1 MTARKPSPPAQPSRS
16 GDISQTCRSEPHSV
30 ARPAKIQPWH
40 LDRLAVVYVR
50 QSTPQ
55 QVCENTEST
64 QRQYALQ
71 QRAIDLG
78 WPAERVV
85 VIDDDQG
92 RSGASAEGRLGFQRL
107 LAEVG
112 LDHVGLILGLEMSR
126 LARSCRDWHQLLEL
140 CGIFRTLLADQDG
153 LYDPTDHND
162 RLLLGLTGI
171 MSEAELHVLQ
181 NRMRQGV
188 LNKVRRGEL
197 FGEPP
202 VGYVKA
208 PGGELLIDPDEQVQ
222 SVVRLIFE
230 LFERLGT
237 LRKVR
242 YYLLQHDIRIG
253 IRPHS
258 GANRGNLEW
267 RAATT
272 DTIAQ
277 ILKHPL
283 YAGYYC
289 YGRRRVDARRKK
301 PGQPG
306 SGRRVAA
313 PQEYIALLPDRC
325 PAYITK
331 ERYEAIQ
338 RRLAENRAHA
348 ESKGA
353 PRDGASLLA
362 GLVICGRCGRRMAV
376 HYCGRAGRL
385 RYICRS
391 DAPECS
397 RPRHHSLAGKALDQ
411 FVTEQVLAALQ
422 PGALELSLAAVADM
436 QRERQRLDENWEQR
450 RERARYQA
458 GRAERQ
464 YQAVEPENRLVARTL
479 EQRWEAALEEVRTL
493 EEEYA
498 RFRQQQPATLNEHE
512 LAQIRAL
519 AEDLPAL
526 WQAATT
532 TPADR
537 QQIIRFLVERVV
549 VEVQGKSNRVQF
561 TVVWLGGCASR
572 HELSRPVQSYQQL
585 EEYEQLLARIG
596 ELRETGLSFARVAER
611 LNAEGYHPIKRSRQ
625 FSELMVANLW
635 RRLRSPAACR
645 RRQVRHWPTGAERVV
660 CAGPGARTEGREEYA
675 VRLDAAWLGAV
686 SPFARLPRTLHHL
699 GQCRRV
705 EEAPQAARHAPRLVG
720 SSPARRIDDAQVV
733 ATELS

>member
-1 MTARKPSPPAQPSRS
+1 MTARKSPQPAQLFGSS
-16 GDISQTCRSEPHSV
+16 DTDKTHRSELV
-30 ARPAKIQPWH
+30 ATARSAKIQAWH
-40 LDRLAVVYVR
+40 LDRLAIVYVR

-55 QVCENTEST
+55 QVSENTEST
-64 QRQYALQ
+64 QRQYALV

-78 WPAERVV
+78 WPAERVL
-85 VIDDDQG
+85 VIDEDQG

-140 CGIFRTLLADQDG
+140 CGVFRTLLADQDG

-181 NRMRQGV
+181 NRMRQGM
-188 LNKVRRGEL
+188 LNKAHRGEL
-197 FGEPP
+197 FGGPP

-208 PGGELLIDPDEQVQ
+208 PGGELIIDPDEQVQ
-222 SVVRLIFE
+222 SVVRLVFE

-237 LRKVR
+237 VRKVR
-242 YYLLQHDIRIG
+242 YYLRQHDIRIG
-253 IRPHS
+253 IRPHQ

-272 DTIAQ
+272 DTVTQ

-301 PGQPG
+301 AGQPR
-306 SGRRVAA
+306 SGRRVVS

-331 ERYEAIQ
+331 ERHEAIQ
-338 RRLAENRAHA
+338 RRMAENRAHA

-353 PRDGASLLA
+353 PREGPSLLA
-362 GLVICGRCGRRMAV
+362 GLVICGRCGWRMNV
-376 HYCGRAGRL
+376 HYTGRVGRL
-385 RYICRS
+385 RYVCVS
-391 DAPECS
+391 DAKECS
-397 RPRHHSLAGKALDQ
+397 RPRNHSLAGKELDQ
-411 FVTEQVLAALQ
+411 FVSEQVLAALQ
-422 PGALELSLAAVADM
+422 PGALELSLAAVADV
-436 QRERQRLDENWEQR
+436 QRERQRLDENWQQR
-450 RERARYQA
+450 LERVRYKA
-458 GRAERQ
+458 ERAERQ

-479 EQRWEAALEEVRTL
+479 EERWESALAEVRAL

-532 TPADR
+532 TPVDR

-549 VEVQGKSNRVQF
+549 VEVQGKSDRVQL
-561 TVVWLGGCASR
+561 TVGWLGGCTSR
-572 HELSRPVQSYQQL
+572 HELSRPVLSYQQM
-585 EEYEQLLARIG
+585 ENHEQLLARLRQ
-596 ELRETGLSFARVAER
+596 LRESGLSFTEVAAR
-611 LNAEGYHPIKRSRQ
+611 LNAEGFHPSKGTRQ
-625 FSELMVANLW
+625 FTNQTVYHLW
-635 RRLRSPAACR
+635 RRNFASTSRP
-645 RRQVRHWPTGAERVV
+645 RRQVP
-660 CAGPGARTEGREEYA
+660 AGLLQPNEWSVLDLANELQLPKNTLFAWMRRGWVRFRRLPGYRGRCLCWA
-675 VRLDAAWLGAV
+675 DAAELKRLRQLRDTPHGWWD
-686 SPFARLPRTLHHL
+686 SPLP
-699 GQCRRV
+699 
-705 EEAPQAARHAPRLVG
+705 
-720 SSPARRIDDAQVV
+720 S
-733 ATELS
+733 ELTTVKPKPSK